1 MALTGYRHIGPLF
14 LTCCLLLA
22 AVPTHATSPAEFK
35 TEGKGQF
42 DGCELDGVTLTDE
55 GKIILSVELE
65 KTADLAALQVW
76 ALAAD
81 KSGAIYAGTG
91 DEGKLYVLRR
101 GAEPKVLYDS
111 EEQQV
116 HSVLIDKKDRL
127 YIGTGP
133 SGIVLTIDCAS
144 GSATKLFETGE
155 KYVWALA
162 SGPEGEIYAGTG
174 PNGKVFKIT
183 GPGKGEAILELGAP
197 NITALS
203 FDVPGKR
210 LLIGTSSGV
219 VYSFTGSG
227 KPKAHLEAKGMEIRT
242 ILVDGGELFVLAM
255 GGGKGAPVPMPEPP
269 SAPEPPDMS
278 SMPEELQE
286 AMSAAMGKRNNSSAP
301 KPKAEGKAP
310 APSLARSAVYRIYA
324 DGRAERVFVS
334 ENGSLFCMD
343 WQDGNLLAF
352 GYREKEGVV
361 VRMNKDGDADLLRAM
376 EGAKFISACRISGGG
391 LALGTSEV
399 ARVFQLRPA
408 QMELEGKL
416 VSGVQDASSRAR
428 WGKVSWD
435 AMVESGAEV
444 CLFTRSGD
452 ASKVDDSWS
461 DWGGPLKDKNGSECL
476 SPEAQYIQYKAVLS
490 KSKSASSPSLEKVV
504 IPYIQVNLPPDFDKI
519 TIHDAGENLSNLI
532 RSGKEPGVAA
542 KYENLK
548 LLDSFSD
555 VDDTRMLRAIT
566 WQATDENGDDLN
578 YSVFLKPKDGDW
590 QTLTAE
596 TELTFAVIDASV
608 LSDGEYLVKVIA
620 CDGLSNLASE
630 KLCSEEESDK
640 FVVDNTAPVVKFA
653 SVKRLSDGSFQISGR
668 ITDEMSNVAAAAFAV
683 DLGRFNVLRPK
694 DGILDS
700 KEEEFE
706 IKTPVL
712 EAGGHFVAI
721 RVEDACGNITVARKE
736 LPK

>member
-1 MALTGYRHIGPLF
+1 MMDMRYRHIGPLF

-22 AVPTHATSPAEFK
+22 AVPAHATFPAEFK
-35 TEGKGQF
+35 TEGKCQF

-81 KSGAIYAGTG
+81 KSGAFYAGTG
-91 DEGKLYVLRR
+91 DEGKLYVLRQ

-116 HSVLIDKKDRL
+116 HSVLVDNKDRL

-133 SGIVLTIDCAS
+133 SGIVLTIDRAS

-155 KYVWALA
+155 KYIWALA

-183 GPGKGEAILELGAP
+183 GPGRGEAILELGAP

-203 FDVPGKR
+203 YDVPGKR
-210 LLIGTSSGV
+210 LLVGTSSGV

-242 ILVDGGELFVLAM
+242 ILVDGAELFVLAM
-255 GGGKGAPVPMPEPP
+255 ASGKGAPIPMAEPP
-269 SAPEPPDMS
+269 SASEPPDVS
-278 SMPEELQE
+278 SMPEALQA
-286 AMSAAMGKRNNSSAP
+286 AMSAAMSKRNSSSPTA
-301 KPKAEGKAP
+301 KAEGRAST
-310 APSLARSAVYRIYA
+310 PSVVKSAVYRIHS
-324 DGRAERVFVS
+324 DGRVERTFTT

-361 VRMNKDGDADLLRAM
+361 VRMNKNGDADLLRAM
-376 EGAKFISACRISGGG
+376 EGAKFISACRIPGGG
-391 LALGTSEV
+391 LALGTSEA
-399 ARVFQLRPA
+399 ARVFQLRPT
-408 QMELEGKL
+408 QMQLEGSL
-416 VSGVQDASSRAR
+416 VSEIQDASSRAR

-435 AMVESGAEV
+435 ATDESGAEV

-452 ASKVDDSWS
+452 ASKVDESWS
-461 DWGGPLKDKNGSECL
+461 DWAGPLKDKNGSECL

-504 IPYIQVNLPPDFDKI
+504 IPYIQINVPPSVDQI
-519 TIHDAGENLSNLI
+519 TIHDAGEDLSSII
-532 RSGKEPGVAA
+532 RSAKEPGLAA

-548 LLDSFSD
+548 LLDRFSD
-555 VDDTRMLRAIT
+555 VDKAHLLRAIT
-566 WQATDENGDDLN
+566 WQASDYNGDDLD
-578 YSVFLKPKDGDW
+578 YSVFLKPRDGVW
-590 QTLTAE
+590 QPLTAE
-596 TELTFAVIDASV
+596 TELTFAVIDTSV
-608 LSDGEYLVKVIA
+608 LADGEYLVKVSA
-620 CDGLSNLASE
+620 CDGLSNPASD

-653 SVKRLSDGSFQISGR
+653 SVKRLSDGSFQISGK

-683 DLGRFNVLRPK
+683 DLGRFNVMRPQ

-712 EAGGHFVAI
+712 DAGGHFVAI

-736 LPK
+736 LSK